1 MQYRK
6 ILETGPDKEAP
17 PGGLDAPGRWDH
29 CLKGS
34 RSRWPLTFRGGIPR
48 KLGSFDLKM
57 AILNS
62 LPISSSLSRGFC
74 IYSRSCARM
83 SLYWSLMAQV
93 HVCILLA
100 SLSPSLCPTFQAGM
114 PKRRGGQW
122 ILHSSQS
129 SWHHRSL
136 LALRLS
142 FSIES
147 VFSHPSSGYFCS

>member
-93 HVCILLA
+93 HMFA
-100 SLSPSLCPTFQAGM
+100 YF
-114 PKRRGGQW
+114 
-122 ILHSSQS
+122 
-129 SWHHRSL
+129 WHHFL
-136 LALRLS
+136 LLCVPLFKQECQRGEEGNESCTVLNLAGTTALSWL
-142 FSIES
+142 
-147 VFSHPSSGYFCS
+147 